1 MYMFVCI
8 CVSVH
13 VGQRSYRASSSAV
26 LHLCFLRLG
35 LSLNLEAINLTRL
48 VGQETRRHPPVFTPP
63 QPLQCWGTDAVR
75 GVWLSV
81 VLRF

>member
-63 QPLQCWGTDAVR
+63 SPSSAGVQMLFAVS
-75 GVWLSV
+75 GFLWC
-81 VLRF
+81 